1 MNDIKTLD
9 EGTSPNHFTQA
20 SNANDAARLSD
31 EDANPCARLRQVE
44 QRVRRAQIATTSVA
58 GAAQILAVSKGV
70 TPERLR
76 AMYACGQRA
85 LGESYL
91 QEARAKQEAL
101 SDLAIEW
108 HFIGPVQ
115 ANKTRPIAEHF
126 DWVHSVD
133 RLRIAERLSQQ
144 RPAHLPMLN
153 ICIQVNIDDEP
164 SKAGVLPDDLPA
176 LAHHIAALPNLS
188 LRGLMAIPRATH
200 DVAAQNDA
208 FRRVR
213 LLQEQLCREGLAL
226 DTLSMGMSDDLE
238 AAVTQGATWLRIGTA
253 IFGARSSSD

>member
-1 MNDIKTLD
+1 MIDIKTLD
-9 EGTSPNHFTQA
+9 EGTSPNRFAQA
-20 SNANDAARLSD
+20 LDANEAARLSN

-44 QRVRRAQIATTSVA
+44 QRVRRAQDAAKGIAGT
-58 GAAQILAVSKGV
+58 AQILAVSKGV

-76 AMYACGQRA
+76 AINACGQA
-85 LGESYL
+85 AFGESYL
-91 QEARAKQEAL
+91 QEARTKQEAL

-126 DWVHSVD
+126 AWVHSVD

-144 RPAHLPMLN
+144 RPAHLPPLN
-153 ICIQVNIDDEP
+153 ICIQVNIDIEA

-176 LAHHIAALPNLS
+176 LAHAIKALPNLR

-200 DVAAQNDA
+200 DVATQNDA

-213 LLQEQLCREGLAL
+213 LLQEQLCRESLAL

-238 AAVTQGATWLRIGTA
+238 AAVAQGATWLRIGTA
-253 IFGARSSSD
+253 IFGARPA